1 MLSSNWHVTQ
11 RLIVFE
17 ISAVKW
23 PKFRPNIWD
32 FGDTLGISPQKETL
46 PVRDRYV
53 PSCKISRLSV
63 SPPTRYLSAHKKY
76 KADLISDKNAALRL
90 SIINPLRCR
99 GNYSATSINMKS
111 VHCMADL
118 LAIPNPSTA
127 SVLSPYC
134 YIIVRCYAVLM
145 CPLNG

>member
-1 MLSSNWHVTQ
+1 MRFWGYFGDIAPEGDTSCPGPICTIMQNFTPIGVTAD
-11 RLIVFE
+11 E
-17 ISAVKW
+17 ISIGA
-23 PKFRPNIWD
+23 
-32 FGDTLGISPQKETL
+32 QKN
-46 PVRDRYV
+46 
-53 PSCKISRLSV
+53 
-63 SPPTRYLSAHKKY
+63 

-145 CPLNG
+145 PIKRLNEWKANYSAISVKSQKRMTKKLDHG